1 VQISTDE
8 VMGSLGPTGFFTEQS
23 PLQPNSPYAA
33 SKAAAE
39 LLVRAAH
46 HTFGLATIIVRSSNC
61 YGPYQFPEK
70 LIPLMISNAVEDLP
84 LPVYGD
90 GLNVRDW
97 IYVEDYCR
105 ALDVIATRGRSGEVY
120 CVSARSEKTNLEVVE
135 TLLDLLG
142 KPRSLIQFV
151 EDRPGHDRRY
161 AIDPSKVE
169 QELGWR
175 PAETFESGLAK
186 TVQWYLT
193 HRSWVEKV
201 RSGEY
206 RQYYQRMYGGRKI
219 LK

>member
-1 VQISTDE
+1 
-8 VMGSLGPTGFFTEQS
+8 
-23 PLQPNSPYAA
+23 
-33 SKAAAE
+33 
-39 LLVRAAH
+39 
-46 HTFGLATIIVRSSNC
+46 
-61 YGPYQFPEK
+61 
-70 LIPLMISNAVEDLP
+70 MISNAVEDLP